1 MYKKAWCTC
10 KVVVLPI
17 KPIASLPFS
26 LTSPSSLL
34 KLPNVWLLP
43 PLATLSFAWPR
54 ALFQLS
60 GVYRQNSPL
69 SRQDG
74 NWAEL
79 TFAKTSGRIRSND
92 PRNNC
97 GAHFGSS
104 LLLDSKVAS
113 TTKVIGSYA
122 AAKQGLPGQ
131 EVKKYLHVGYPLTS
145 CSLHRFVSVAQST
158 APIAPSTL
166 FSVFT
171 FLAAEEYSGL
181 IFLQCGHPSV
191 IKTTDGSS

>member
-1 MYKKAWCTC
+1 MFDCYPPRHLFFC
-10 KVVVLPI
+10 
-17 KPIASLPFS
+17 
-26 LTSPSSLL
+26 LT
-34 KLPNVWLLP
+34 PNLISTQWSIP
-43 PLATLSFAWPR
+43 PKFATFETRRELS
-54 ALFQLS
+54 
-60 GVYRQNSPL
+60 
-69 SRQDG
+69 
-74 NWAEL
+74 EL
-79 TFAKTSGRIRSND
+79 TFAKTSGRVRSND

-113 TTKVIGSYA
+113 TPKVMGSYA

-191 IKTTDGSS
+191 IKTTGGSS

>member
-1 MYKKAWCTC
+1 M
-10 KVVVLPI
+10 
-17 KPIASLPFS
+17 
-26 LTSPSSLL
+26 
-34 KLPNVWLLP
+34 
-43 PLATLSFAWPR
+43 
-54 ALFQLS
+54 
-60 GVYRQNSPL
+60 
-69 SRQDG
+69 
-74 NWAEL
+74 
-79 TFAKTSGRIRSND
+79 
-92 PRNNC
+92 
-97 GAHFGSS
+97 
-104 LLLDSKVAS
+104 AS
-113 TTKVIGSYA
+113 TPKVIGSYA

-191 IKTTDGSS
+191 IKTTGGSS